1 MSEETKKTPK
11 PARKVSFLEAVILF
25 LIVVFIMLMGAL
37 KWKTATALNLGLS
50 AAVVGAYATFVCH
63 IKFDDLMKEA
73 VENVKRAF
81 PSIFFIMIVGAVAG
95 SWIACG
101 TVPFLMYWGLK
112 IINPHMLLFV
122 TFFVLAVVSM
132 ATGQAWS
139 TITSLGVAMAGVAI
153 GLGVPIPLAAGAA
166 VSGAFLGDKWSPIS
180 DVPALNSGISGET
193 TFRIFGH
200 MMPTTGL
207 GALIAA
213 ILYLIVGFFFT
224 ADSVDVA
231 LSGEMIG
238 ALEGSFNLNFLVLI
252 PLLVMLALAI
262 FTKLPTTPVVFGS
275 VLLAVITGAIFQHK
289 TIIEMLN
296 TCWSGA
302 VVSGSG
308 SETVDK
314 LLTKG
319 GVSSFASLIIL
330 LLIALVFAG
339 FLARSGVLDAL
350 MSKMEKVI
358 NSRGTLILVSS
369 LTTVLFVWL
378 TSSVYVSMILNY
390 NLYLKIYNEKFNLHR
405 INLCRTVNDCAP
417 MFGAIC
423 PWSNGAILAATAFD
437 ISSWAY
443 LPYVWACYIPI
454 VLGIIYGF
462 VGKEKMY
469 PTFDK
474 QKEEELAALGEVP
487 A

>member
-1 MSEETKKTPK
+1 MKQEKGKSE
-11 PARKVSFLEAVILF
+11 RKVNFIEALILF
-25 LIVVFIMLMGAL
+25 LLCVVIMLLGAL
-37 KWKTATALNLGLS
+37 SWGTATGINLAICAALI
-50 AAVVGAYATFVCH
+50 GAYACFVCR
-63 IKFDDLMKEA
+63 IKFQELMAEA
-73 VENVKRAF
+73 VANVKRAF
-81 PSIFFIMIVGAVAG
+81 PSIAFIMVVGAVAG

-101 TVPFLMYWGLK
+101 TVPYLMYWGLK
-112 IINPHMLLFV
+112 LINPYMLLFI
-122 TFFVLAVVSM
+122 TFLVLAIVSM

-139 TITSLGVAMAGVAI
+139 TITSLGVAMGGVAI
-153 GLGVPIPLAAGAA
+153 GLGVPVPLVAGAA

-207 GALIAA
+207 GALIAG
-213 ILYLIVGFFFT
+213 ILYLIVGFRFT
-224 ADSVDVA
+224 ADSIDVA
-231 LSGEMIG
+231 LTAEMLNG
-238 ALEGSFNLNFLVLI
+238 LESSFHLSFLVLL
-252 PLLVMLALAI
+252 PLVVMLALAI

-275 VLLAVITGAIFQHK
+275 VVLAVFIGAVTQGK
-289 TIIEMLN
+289 TVIEMIN
-296 TCWSGA
+296 ACWSGA

-330 LLIALVFAG
+330 LLIALIFAG
-339 FLARSGVLDAL
+339 FLSRTGILDGL
-350 MSKMEKVI
+350 MSKMQTVI
-358 NSRGTLILVSS
+358 RNRGMLILISS
-369 LTTVLFVWL
+369 LTTILFVWC

-390 NLYLKIYNEKFNLHR
+390 NLYIKLYNEKFNLHR

-423 PWSNGAILAATAFD
+423 PWSNGAILAATAFG

-454 VLGIIYGF
+454 ILGIIYGF
-462 VGKEKMY
+462 VGKDRMY
-469 PTFDK
+469 PTYEQEK
-474 QKEEELAALGEVP
+474 LEAAAEMEP
-487 A
+487 S

>member
-1 MSEETKKTPK
+1 MKQEKGKSE
-11 PARKVSFLEAVILF
+11 RKVNFIEALILF
-25 LIVVFIMLMGAL
+25 LLCVVIMLLGAL
-37 KWKTATALNLGLS
+37 SWGTATGINLAICAALI
-50 AAVVGAYATFVCH
+50 GAYACFVCR
-63 IKFDDLMKEA
+63 IKFQELMAEA
-73 VENVKRAF
+73 VANVKRAF
-81 PSIFFIMIVGAVAG
+81 PSIAFIMVVGAVAG

-101 TVPFLMYWGLK
+101 TVPYLMYWGLK
-112 IINPHMLLFV
+112 LINPYMLLFI
-122 TFFVLAVVSM
+122 TFLVLAIVSM

-139 TITSLGVAMAGVAI
+139 TITSLGVAMGGVAI
-153 GLGVPIPLAAGAA
+153 GLGVPVPLVAGAA

-207 GALIAA
+207 GALIAG
-213 ILYLIVGFFFT
+213 ILYLIVGFRFT
-224 ADSVDVA
+224 ADSIDVA
-231 LSGEMIG
+231 LTAEMLNG
-238 ALEGSFNLNFLVLI
+238 LESSFHLSFLVLL
-252 PLLVMLALAI
+252 PLVVMLALAI

-275 VLLAVITGAIFQHK
+275 VVLAVFIGAVTQGK
-289 TIIEMLN
+289 TVIEMIN
-296 TCWSGA
+296 ACWSGA

-330 LLIALVFAG
+330 LLIALIFAG
-339 FLARSGVLDAL
+339 FLSRTGILDGL
-350 MSKMEKVI
+350 MSKMQTVI
-358 NSRGTLILVSS
+358 RNRGMLILISS
-369 LTTVLFVWL
+369 LTTILFVWC

-390 NLYLKIYNEKFNLHR
+390 NLYIKLYNEKFNLHR

-423 PWSNGAILAATAFD
+423 PWSNGAILAATAFG

-454 VLGIIYGF
+454 ILGIIYGF
-462 VGKEKMY
+462 VGKDRMY
-469 PTFDK
+469 PTYEQEK
-474 QKEEELAALGEVP
+474 LEAAAEMDP
-487 A
+487 S

>member
-1 MSEETKKTPK
+1 MRQKKGK
-11 PARKVSFLEAVILF
+11 PERKVTFIEALILF
-25 LIVVFIMLMGAL
+25 VICVIVMLLGAL
-37 KWKTATALNLGLS
+37 SWKTSTGINLAIC
-50 AAVVGAYATFVCH
+50 AAIIGAYGSFVCH
-63 IKFDDLMKEA
+63 IKFNELMAEA
-73 VENVKRAF
+73 VANVKRAF
-81 PSIFFIMIVGAVAG
+81 PSIAFIMVVGAVAG

-112 IINPHMLLFV
+112 LINPYMLLFI
-122 TFFVLAVVSM
+122 TFLVLAIVSM

-139 TITSLGVAMAGVAI
+139 TITSLGVAMGGVAI
-153 GLGVPIPLAAGAA
+153 GLGVPIPLVAGAA

-200 MMPTTGL
+200 MMPTTGV
-207 GALIAA
+207 GALIAG
-213 ILYLIVGFFFT
+213 ILYLIVGFRFT

-231 LSGEMIG
+231 LTAEMLNG
-238 ALEGSFNLNFLVLI
+238 LNGTFNLNFLVLL
-252 PLLVMLALAI
+252 PLLVMLGLAI

-275 VLLAVITGAIFQHK
+275 VVLAVLVGAIFQGK
-289 TIIEMLN
+289 SLIEMIN
-296 TCWSGA
+296 ACWSGA

-330 LLIALVFAG
+330 LLIALIFAG
-339 FLARSGVLDAL
+339 FLSRVGILDGL
-350 MSKMEKVI
+350 MSKMQHIIK
-358 NSRGTLILVSS
+358 SRGMLILISS
-369 LTTVLFVWL
+369 LTTILFVWC

-390 NLYLKIYNEKFNLHR
+390 NLYIKLYNEKFNLHR

-423 PWSNGAILAATAFD
+423 PWSNGAILAATAFG
-437 ISSWAY
+437 ISSWSY

-469 PTFDK
+469 PSYDQEK
-474 QKEEELAALGEVP
+474 AEAAAVEVT
-487 A
+487 AS

>member
-1 MSEETKKTPK
+1 MKQENKKEERRVNFAEALILFVICVVVMLLGALSWGTATGINLAICAAIIGAYGCFVCRIKFNELM
-11 PARKVSFLEAVILF
+11 AEAV
-25 LIVVFIMLMGAL
+25 A
-37 KWKTATALNLGLS
+37 
-50 AAVVGAYATFVCH
+50 
-63 IKFDDLMKEA
+63 
-73 VENVKRAF
+73 NVKRAF
-81 PSIFFIMIVGAVAG
+81 PSIAFIMVVGAVAG

-112 IINPHMLLFV
+112 LINPYMLLFI
-122 TFFVLAVVSM
+122 TFLVLAIVSM

-139 TITSLGVAMAGVAI
+139 TITSLGVAMGGVAI
-153 GLGVPIPLAAGAA
+153 GLGVPVPLVAGAA

-207 GALIAA
+207 GALIAG
-213 ILYLIVGFFFT
+213 ILYLIVGFRFS
-224 ADSVDVA
+224 ADSIDVA
-231 LSGEMIG
+231 LSAEMLG
-238 ALEGSFNLNFLVLI
+238 GLENAFNLNFLVLL
-252 PLLVMLALAI
+252 PLIVMLGLAI

-275 VLLAVITGAIFQHK
+275 VVLAVLVGAVFQRK
-289 TIIEMLN
+289 SIIDMIN
-296 TCWSGA
+296 ACWSGA

-308 SETVDK
+308 SEIVDK

-330 LLIALVFAG
+330 LLIALTFAG
-339 FLARSGVLDAL
+339 FLARVGILDGL
-350 MSKMEKVI
+350 MEKMQNLI
-358 NSRGTLILVSS
+358 KTRGILILVSS
-369 LTTVLFVWL
+369 LTTVLFVWC

-390 NLYLKIYNEKFNLHR
+390 NLYIKLYNEKFNLHR
-405 INLCRTVNDCAP
+405 INLCRTVNDSAP

-423 PWSNGAILAATAFD
+423 PWSNGAILAATAFG
-437 ISSWAY
+437 ISSWSY

-454 VLGIIYGF
+454 ILGIIFGF

-469 PTFDK
+469 PTYEQEK
-474 QKEEELAALGEVP
+474 AEAAAALEGEP
-487 A
+487 S

>member
-1 MSEETKKTPK
+1 MKQEKGKSE
-11 PARKVSFLEAVILF
+11 RKVNFIEALILF
-25 LIVVFIMLMGAL
+25 LLCVVIMLLGAL
-37 KWKTATALNLGLS
+37 SWGTATGINLAICAALI
-50 AAVVGAYATFVCH
+50 GAYACFVCR
-63 IKFDDLMKEA
+63 IKFQELMAEA
-73 VENVKRAF
+73 VANVKRAF
-81 PSIFFIMIVGAVAG
+81 PSIAFIMVVGAVAG

-101 TVPFLMYWGLK
+101 TVPYLMYWGLK
-112 IINPHMLLFV
+112 LINPYMLLFI
-122 TFFVLAVVSM
+122 TFLVLAIVSM

-139 TITSLGVAMAGVAI
+139 TITSLGVAMGGVAI
-153 GLGVPIPLAAGAA
+153 GLGVPVPLVAGAA

-207 GALIAA
+207 GALIAG
-213 ILYLIVGFFFT
+213 ILYLIVGFRFT
-224 ADSVDVA
+224 ADSIDVA
-231 LSGEMIG
+231 LTAEMLNG
-238 ALEGSFNLNFLVLI
+238 LESSFHLSFLVLL
-252 PLLVMLALAI
+252 PLVVMLALAI

-275 VLLAVITGAIFQHK
+275 VVLAVFIGAVTQGK
-289 TIIEMLN
+289 TVIEMIN
-296 TCWSGA
+296 ACWSGA

-330 LLIALVFAG
+330 LLIALIFAG
-339 FLARSGVLDAL
+339 FLSRTGILDGL
-350 MSKMEKVI
+350 MSKMQTVI
-358 NSRGTLILVSS
+358 RNRGMLILVSS
-369 LTTVLFVWL
+369 LTTILFVWC

-390 NLYLKIYNEKFNLHR
+390 NLYIKLYNEKFNLHR

-423 PWSNGAILAATAFD
+423 PWSNGAILAATAFG

-454 VLGIIYGF
+454 ILGIIYGF
-462 VGKEKMY
+462 VGKDRMY
-469 PTFDK
+469 PTYEQEK
-474 QKEEELAALGEVP
+474 LEAAAEMEP
-487 A
+487 S